1 MGALHGSEPVIYH
14 LLPNEH
20 DGIFLVPR
28 RGGEAMARATTTT
41 SSAATISISRRR
53 AAQGRGGESDWIHAA
68 RLRGRAVTVWWM
80 FFLSSRS
87 IALSF
92 KKKKQIYITS
102 RS

>member
-68 RLRGRAVTVWWM
+68 RLRGRAVTGWWM
-80 FFLSSRS
+80 FSVAGALLRHLRKRS
-87 IALSF
+87 KF
-92 KKKKQIYITS
+92 T
-102 RS
+102 